1 MNPKQ
6 EKYASIVVLLFLV
19 IVTILLRLPMLKYGM
34 PFDLGDEDE
43 NGFIG
48 CALNYGAT
56 HSLKPILTWYPAFYS
71 YLLAAAY
78 AVYFLIEYLGGDIS
92 STTDFAVRY
101 LMHPGYFHFIGRLIS
116 VIFSCGC
123 VILIF
128 MSGKKLRDEITGL
141 IAATMF
147 TFSTTG
153 LIRTSWALPDATYL
167 LMTIFSIYYLLKY
180 AETYK
185 NSDVFWSGIFC
196 GLAIATKYN
205 TGTLILLGVS
215 GIALAGWSSR
225 KELSIPQKVL
235 KLIKIKT
242 FYFFG
247 AVICIGFFIGS
258 PYFFINLNTHL
269 SGLSWEIGRLGSE
282 TGGSSAFLSSL
293 PYIWIVSE
301 MLVWERG
308 VGVLALVGLAY
319 GIYRGARGDREFLF
333 FVPYLLV
340 TFFMIGRYQKH
351 SLHYLL
357 PIFPALFLVSAIAFR
372 QIIVHKKKVIF
383 LFYIVAVIAFISNSD
398 KLLSYRSEYTKQDTR
413 IAARE
418 WIMENVSNGS
428 SIAVGRTIN
437 GPPLPDPM
445 RFDKLRYSMIGEQV
459 MSKRL
464 PDKIKRA
471 FAKKLN
477 SKYFNV
483 ENYIVKQSEGRSKS
497 YLHMMDDFDILPMR
511 QIGTE
516 MPDYIIYS
524 SFDRNYLEMNGYHNL
539 MEVPGMEMKLEV
551 VKEFISNRGRLSGP
565 NIVIYYNS
573 GKNL

>member
-1 MNPKQ
+1 
-6 EKYASIVVLLFLV
+6 
-19 IVTILLRLPMLKYGM
+19 MLKYGI

-56 HSLKPILTWYPAFYS
+56 LSLKPILTWYPAFYT
-71 YLLAAAY
+71 YILAIAY
-78 AVYFLIEYLGGDIS
+78 AVYFLIEFFVGSIS
-92 STTDFAVRY
+92 STTDFAVYY
-101 LMHPGYFHFIGRLIS
+101 LMFPGYFHFIGRLIS
-116 VIFSCGC
+116 ILFSVGS
-123 VILIF
+123 VILIY
-128 MSGKKLRDEITGL
+128 MSGRKLCDEITGL
-141 IAATMF
+141 IAAMMF
-147 TFSTTG
+147 AFSTTG

-167 LMTIFSIYYLLKY
+167 FMTILSIFYILKY
-180 AETYK
+180 LETNK
-185 NSDVFWSGIFC
+185 NSAVFWSAIFC

-215 GIALAGWSSR
+215 GITLSRWSSQI
-225 KELSIPQKVL
+225 ELSFLQKVL
-235 KLIKIKT
+235 NLIRVKT
-242 FYFFG
+242 FYYFG

-258 PYFFINLNTHL
+258 PYFFINLYTYL

-301 MLVWERG
+301 MVVWERG
-308 VGVLALVGLAY
+308 IGVLALVGLAY
-319 GIYRGARGDREFLF
+319 GIYRGARGDRKFLI
-333 FVPYLLV
+333 FVPYILV

-357 PIFPALFLVSAIAFR
+357 PIFPALFLVSAFAFR
-372 QIIVHKKKVIF
+372 QIMIYKNKVIF
-383 LFYIVAVIAFISNSD
+383 LFITAAVIALISNSD
-398 KLLSYRSEYTKQDTR
+398 KLLSYRSNFTKQDTR

-428 SIAVGRTIN
+428 NIAVGRTIN

-464 PDKIKRA
+464 PGKIKIA

-477 SKYFNV
+477 SKFFNV
-483 ENYIVKQSEGRSKS
+483 ENYIVKRSEGRSKS
-497 YLHMMDDFDILPMR
+497 YLLMMNDFVILPMWK
-511 QIGTE
+511 IGTGT
-516 MPDYIIYS
+516 PDYIIYS
-524 SFDRNYLEMNGYHNL
+524 SYDRNYLEMNGYNNL
-539 MEVPGMEMKLEV
+539 MEVPGMEMTLKL
-551 VKEFISNRGRLSGP
+551 VKEFNSNRGKLSGP
-565 NIVIYYNS
+565 NIVIYYNN
-573 GKNL
+573 GKKN